1 MGRSALDGCSILVVE
16 DEPLIAMDIQLL
28 FERCGADVTAASTV
42 KDALQLVDEGFSL
55 AVLDHGLADGQSTEL
70 YQQLRKRDVPFIIH
84 TGYEVPEDQ
93 RHGGLIVSKPAI
105 EDDLRAAAEDLVRAK
120 SGSVTNCI

>member
-1 MGRSALDGCSILVVE
+1 MERSPLDGCLILVVE

-55 AVLDHGLADGQSTEL
+55 AVLDHGLAHGQSTEL
-70 YQQLRKRDVPFIIH
+70 YQQLCKRDVPFIIR
-84 TGYEVPEDQ
+84 TGYEVPKT
-93 RHGGLIVSKPAI
+93 SAT
-105 EDDLRAAAEDLVRAK
+105 A
-120 SGSVTNCI
+120 GSSPPSRR